1 MSTQYR
7 ILKLR
12 SGEEIIAKIVGQQK
26 NVFIVERP
34 FMFKT
39 MPIMDH
45 FGNPREVTTLRN
57 WVKHTTQLRIKIPKD
72 HIAMFMDPDP
82 DAAQLYEME
91 MEREDTASRPK
102 KIGPLD
108 SFFKSI
114 TGDEDPD
121 SDPTLEEMI
130 DKVVNTEQQ
139 YNIDERIKNMLDSMQ
154 QNLNEEIEDDSS
166 MEERDYVMMNMAF
179 PASFLDDLIKR
190 GIIKGDDLLNMKKAL
205 DDEDD
210 EEMIIDNGEG
220 LTNEFTP
227 EGDGSN
233 WTDWSWNPMDYF
245 SDEEDEKE

>member
-130 DKVVNTEQQ
+130 DKGAEISSNQIQ
-139 YNIDERIKNMLDSMQ
+139 YSLLD
-154 QNLNEEIEDDSS
+154 
-166 MEERDYVMMNMAF
+166 RR
-179 PASFLDDLIKR
+179 PDLK
-190 GIIKGDDLLNMKKAL
+190 M
-205 DDEDD
+205 
-210 EEMIIDNGEG
+210 
-220 LTNEFTP
+220 NEFCKASGVKLLPYGVLAGGFLSNKFLEADVKDVVLDT
-227 EGDGSN
+227 GSKRKYSSVIRN
-233 WTDWSWNPMDYF
+233 FGGWGNLQRLLKVLVF
-245 SDEEDEKE
+245 NVLL